1 MKEVMESSINH
12 KLAEI
17 LDKARY
23 NWKVKGESP
32 NTLDHGTVDL
42 VVEEHGWPPVLIE
55 AKIGMQD
62 EDVDKRFK
70 TKFKNSDRYPRI
82 VFEIK
87 YDKSVEEDIS
97 KLATTLIHYCIH
109 FNAYEKPKTD
119 LKSDLPI
126 IERFPKDGFL
136 SGGILDLATAIQYAR
151 IGAGGY
157 QDTTEILLNAI
168 NDSAKIISEA
178 EENTRQKISA
188 LLLQKESAQTW
199 KMAALIISD
208 AFMFHDH
215 VAEHQNL
222 PTLQRLGVNGG
233 IHLSNLI
240 DTWKK
245 ILEINYVPIFASAKT
260 ILEYLHSRD
269 GATILRL
276 FNNVRNNIFAKGLA
290 NSPYMHGEIFQRLI
304 VKRKELAAFYTN
316 PSSAALLASLTLPP
330 ANDAIYL
337 DENIKKLR
345 IADFACGTGSLL
357 LASYL
362 LVSVKYEMVN
372 EGRTIRDLHDVMLG
386 KCIIG
391 ADVLPTATHL
401 ALTRLASMHPKK
413 AFKSTRIYQPEQ
425 GGKNDKIGSLEWILP
440 GKRLTESETILT
452 GAGTT
457 GESEI
462 PESETINIVVM
473 NPPFTRSEGTGG
485 GGGFLKKFFG
495 ILGEAKKKEI

>member
-1 MKEVMESSINH
+1 MESSINR

-42 VVEEHGWPPVLIE
+42 VVEEHGWPIVLIE

-62 EDVDKRFK
+62 EDVGKRFK
-70 TKFKNSDRYPRI
+70 AKFKDSGRYPRI

-87 YDKSVEEDIS
+87 YDKSVEEDIT
-97 KLATTLIHYCIH
+97 KLTKTPIHYCIH
-109 FNAYEKPKTD
+109 FNAFEKPKIG
-119 LKSDLPI
+119 LNSGQPI
-126 IERFPKDGFL
+126 TARFPKDGFL
-136 SGGILDLATAIQYAR
+136 RGSVQDLATAIQYAR

-168 NDSAKIISEA
+168 NDSAKIIGNA

-188 LLLQKESAQTW
+188 LLLQKESEQTW

-208 AFMFHDH
+208 AFLFHDH
-215 VAEHQNL
+215 VAEHQNF

-240 DTWKK
+240 DTWEK
-245 ILEINYVPIFASAKT
+245 ILDINYVPIFDSAKT
-260 ILEYLHSRD
+260 ILEYLHSID
-269 GATILRL
+269 GAMILRR
-276 FNNVRNNIFAKGLA
+276 FNDTRNHIFAKGLA
-290 NSPYMHGEIFQRLI
+290 NSPELHGEIFQRLI
-304 VKRKELAAFYTN
+304 VERKELAAFYTN

-330 ANDAIYL
+330 ADDAIYL
-337 DENIKKLR
+337 DKNIKKLR

-362 LVSVKYEMVN
+362 LISAKYEMMN
-372 EGRTIRDLHDVMLG
+372 EGRSIRDLHDVMLG

-401 ALTRLASMHPKK
+401 TLTRLASMYPKK

-425 GGKNDKIGSLEWILP
+425 GGQDNKLGSLEWIRQ
-440 GKRLTESETILT
+440 GRRLTESETILT
-452 GAGTT
+452 GAGTV

-462 PESETINIVVM
+462 PESGTINIAVM

-485 GGGFLKKFFG
+485 GGG
-495 ILGEAKKKEI
+495 GE